1 MKLLQRATLYYAVVF
16 LVLLLVLTGLFYGI
30 IQFFFL
36 KSLDKSLLKEKNKV
50 EFTLLKKH
58 LPEEMIFDADEEVD
72 ISLVPQSEYLPDS
85 YHTIYYKDEWEKT
98 SGVEGENE
106 PHRELV
112 TYLSSNG
119 KLYKLTIR
127 KSMIESEDLLL
138 SVLMIEIVILLVL
151 MGSFLL
157 VNIWISRRLWK
168 PFYNSLNSIKAFNLS
183 SGKGLLIEDSSV
195 REFDDLNQVLRS
207 MSVRLR
213 NDYLLQKQFTEN
225 ASHELQTPLMV
236 IRSRIEL
243 LIQQPDLKEDQVK
256 LLQSIDNACLKLSH
270 INKALLLLSKIENKQ
285 FSKKETIQLKPLV
298 LKVLEGFHDRIQLKT
313 LVLTTNIEDDAT
325 MLHDGTLVEI
335 LFTNLI
341 QNSIRHNYNGGSIQ
355 ISIRTG
361 FATIINTGDAPD
373 FEPEQMF
380 ERFRKSGKKE
390 EGTGLGLAIV
400 SEICKAGSVTI
411 SYLYQENKHII
422 SLKW

>member
-16 LVLLLVLTGLFYGI
+16 LVLLLVLTGLFFGI

-50 EFTLLKKH
+50 EFTLSKKH
-58 LPEEMIFDADEEVD
+58 LPEDMIFYADEEVE
-72 ISLVPQSEYLPDS
+72 ISEVPRTEYRNDS
-85 YHTIYYKDEWEKT
+85 YHTIYYTDEWDKI
-98 SGVEGENE
+98 SGVKEEDE
-106 PHRELV
+106 PHRELI
-112 TYLSSNG
+112 TYIHSNG
-119 KLYKLTIR
+119 NLYKLAIR
-127 KSMIESEDLLL
+127 KSMIESEDLLW
-138 SVLMIEIVILLVL
+138 SVLLIEIVILVVL

-157 VNIWISRRLWK
+157 VNIWISRRLWQ
-168 PFYNSLNSIKAFNLS
+168 PFYSGINKIKAFNLS
-183 SGKGLLIEDSSV
+183 SGNELIIEHSDI
-195 REFDDLNQVLRS
+195 REFEDLNQVLRS
-207 MSVRLR
+207 MSVRLKK
-213 NDYLLQKQFTEN
+213 DYLLQKQFTEN

-243 LIQQPDLKEDQVK
+243 LIQQPDLREEQVK

-285 FSKKETIQLKPLV
+285 FSKKEKVYLKPIV
-298 LKVLEGFHDRIQLKT
+298 LKVLESFQDRILLKSLT
-313 LVLTTNIEDDAT
+313 LATFIDEEAT
-325 MLHDGTLVEI
+325 MTHDSTLIEI

-341 QNSIRHNYNGGSIQ
+341 QNSIRHNFNGGDIQ
-355 ISIRTG
+355 ITIRQG
-361 FATIINTGDAPD
+361 FASFVNTGDAPD

-400 SEICKAGSVTI
+400 REICKSGSVNI
-411 SYLYQENKHII
+411 SYQYETDKHTIQ
-422 SLKW
+422 LVW

>member
-16 LVLLLVLTGLFYGI
+16 LVLLLVLTGLFFGI

-50 EFTLLKKH
+50 EFTLSKKH
-58 LPEEMIFDADEEVD
+58 LPEDMIFDADEEVE
-72 ISLVPQSEYLPDS
+72 ISEVPRTEYRNDS
-85 YHTIYYKDEWEKT
+85 YHTIYYTDEWDKI
-98 SGVEGENE
+98 SGVKEEDE
-106 PHRELV
+106 PHRELI
-112 TYLSSNG
+112 TYIHSNG
-119 KLYKLTIR
+119 NLYKLAIR
-127 KSMIESEDLLL
+127 KSMIESEDLLW
-138 SVLMIEIVILLVL
+138 SVLLIEIVILVVL

-157 VNIWISRRLWK
+157 VNIWISRRLWQ
-168 PFYNSLNSIKAFNLS
+168 PFYSGINKIKAFNLS
-183 SGKGLLIEDSSV
+183 SGNELIIEHSDI
-195 REFDDLNQVLRS
+195 REFEDLNQVLRS
-207 MSVRLR
+207 MSVRLKK
-213 NDYLLQKQFTEN
+213 DYLLQKQFTEN

-243 LIQQPDLKEDQVK
+243 LIQQPDLREGQVK

-285 FSKKETIQLKPLV
+285 FSKKEKVYLKPLV
-298 LKVLEGFHDRIQLKT
+298 LKVLESFQDRILLKSLT
-313 LVLTTNIEDDAT
+313 LATFIDEEAT
-325 MLHDGTLVEI
+325 MTHDSTLIEI

-341 QNSIRHNYNGGSIQ
+341 QNSIRHNFNGGDIQ
-355 ISIRTG
+355 ITIRQG
-361 FATIINTGDAPD
+361 FASFVNTGDAPD

-400 SEICKAGSVTI
+400 REICKSGSVNI
-411 SYLYQENKHII
+411 SYQYETDKHTIQ
-422 SLKW
+422 LVW

>member
-16 LVLLLVLTGLFYGI
+16 LVLLLVLTGLFFGI

-50 EFTLLKKH
+50 EFTLSKKH
-58 LPEEMIFDADEEVD
+58 LPEDMIFDADEEVE
-72 ISLVPQSEYLPDS
+72 ISEVPRTEYRNDS
-85 YHTIYYKDEWEKT
+85 YHTIYYTDEWDKI
-98 SGVEGENE
+98 SGVKEEDE
-106 PHRELV
+106 PHRELI
-112 TYLSSNG
+112 TYIHSNG
-119 KLYKLTIR
+119 NLYKLAIR
-127 KSMIESEDLLL
+127 KSMIESEDLLW
-138 SVLMIEIVILLVL
+138 SVLLIEIVILVVL

-157 VNIWISRRLWK
+157 VNIWISRRLWQ
-168 PFYNSLNSIKAFNLS
+168 PFYSGINKIKAFNLS
-183 SGKGLLIEDSSV
+183 SGNELIIEHSDI
-195 REFDDLNQVLRS
+195 REFEDLNQVLRS
-207 MSVRLR
+207 MSVRLKK
-213 NDYLLQKQFTEN
+213 DYLLQKQFTEN

-243 LIQQPDLKEDQVK
+243 LIQQPDLREEQVK

-285 FSKKETIQLKPLV
+285 FSKKEKVYLKPLV
-298 LKVLEGFHDRIQLKT
+298 LKVLESFQDRILLKSLT
-313 LVLTTNIEDDAT
+313 LATFIDEEAT
-325 MLHDGTLVEI
+325 MTHDSTLIEI

-341 QNSIRHNYNGGSIQ
+341 QNSIRHNFNGGDIQ
-355 ISIRTG
+355 ITIRQG
-361 FATIINTGDAPD
+361 FASFVNTGDAPD

-400 SEICKAGSVTI
+400 REICKSGSVNI
-411 SYLYQENKHII
+411 SYQYETDKHTIQ
-422 SLKW
+422 LVW

>member
-16 LVLLLVLTGLFYGI
+16 LILLLVLTGLFYGI

-36 KSLDKSLLKEKNKV
+36 KSLDKSLLKEKQKV
-50 EFTLLKKH
+50 EYTLSKKH
-58 LPEEMIFDADEEVD
+58 LPGEMIFDADEEVD
-72 ISLVPQSEYLPDS
+72 ISVVAKTEYHPDS
-85 YHTIYYKDEWEKT
+85 YHTIYYKDEWDKT
-98 SGVEGENE
+98 SGVEEEDE

-112 TYLSSNG
+112 TYLSSNDT
-119 KLYKLTIR
+119 LYKLTIR

-138 SVLMIEIVILLVL
+138 SVLLIEIVILLVL

-157 VNIWISRRLWK
+157 VNVWISRKLWE
-168 PFYNSLNSIKAFNLS
+168 PFYRSLNSIKAFNLS
-183 SGKGLLIEDSSV
+183 SGKELLIEDSSV

-213 NDYLLQKQFTEN
+213 SDYLLQKQFTEN

-285 FSKKETIQLKPLV
+285 FSKTENVHLKPLV
-298 LKVLEGFHDRIQLKT
+298 LKLLESFHDRIQLKS
-313 LVLTTNIEDDAT
+313 LVLTTRIDEDAF
-325 MLHDGTLVEI
+325 MQHDGTLVEI

-341 QNSIRHNYNGGSIQ
+341 QNSIRHNFNGGMIQ
-355 ISIRTG
+355 INIQKG

-373 FEPEQMF
+373 FEPGLMF
-380 ERFRKSGKKE
+380 DRFRKSGKKE

-400 SEICKAGSVTI
+400 KEICKTGSVNI
-411 SYLYQENKHII
+411 SYRYEEDKHII
-422 SLKW
+422 QLNW